1 MRIYSNY
8 SQIEANDIKKMA
20 EEMGITP
27 SSLQE
32 YAVCLY
38 VYRDLGNRNS
48 DILALP
54 NLIELMMAALNRLP
68 SGSEFNIAQLF
79 LPYTW
84 TNLTPSTK
92 RTLAC
97 KLKREIESNPSK
109 YQIILQQRGETNRY
123 RVK

>member
-1 MRIYSNY
+1 
-8 SQIEANDIKKMA
+8 MA
-20 EEMGITP
+20 AEIGMTP
-27 SSLQE
+27 SSLQK

-48 DILALP
+48 NILALP
-54 NLIELMMAALNRLP
+54 SLIALMMAELNRLT
-68 SGSEFNIAQLF
+68 SGSEFNITRLF
-79 LPYTW
+79 PPYTW

-97 KLKREIESNPSK
+97 KLKRVIESNPSK
-109 YQIILQQRGETNRY
+109 YQIILQQRGKTNRY